1 MQKFWE
7 EYVGE
12 TDTVDTRG
20 IYLSLGS
27 PEAKRWCDS
36 TNIIKKK
43 KKVPAG
49 PIQITEDTI
58 CVLNQC
64 LDERCEQGEVP
75 WIAFCNYYCQ

>member
-1 MQKFWE
+1 MKCLSMQKFWE

-43 KKVPAG
+43 KKY
-49 PIQITEDTI
+49 QQ
-58 CVLNQC
+58 VLFRLLKIPFVC
-64 LDERCEQGEVP
+64 
-75 WIAFCNYYCQ
+75 